1 MRIYCC
7 ECGQDTGVETDCEV
21 TATSPA
27 LCESCHDGDVA
38 EWLAERGPPA
48 RQEVTP

>member
-21 TATSPA
+21 TRINGII
-27 LCESCHDGDVA
+27 LE
-38 EWLAERGPPA
+38 A
-48 RQEVTP
+48 RDMGLIDDKEVK